1 MRSNLKRSGTHGKLK
16 NSRIQE
22 FKEFRRQIP
31 MSARINT
38 GSNTSLIG
46 WKPVNHRPYGR
57 PILQLLTSE
66 FLPLAET
73 LIVSK
78 RVEQSIYSCLY
89 IGTMLSEWEIK
100 TRGRQCARTQ
110 EAFDD
115 GATIFT
121 LLFRDRGGFRR
132 EDISER
138 AWLQI
143 KDSVEPFSFWKSK
156 FHVPLPPAPDP
167 MPKESVEE
175 LLRRLLQQDLPEHV
189 NVRYVLAIMLERKK
203 ALKQVDT
210 RESAEERILIYE
222 HAKTG
227 EVFIIVDPR
236 LRLDQLD
243 LVQQEV
249 LLLMAPPST
258 GATAAAPISADL
270 S

>member
-1 MRSNLKRSGTHGKLK
+1 
-16 NSRIQE
+16 
-22 FKEFRRQIP
+22 
-31 MSARINT
+31 
-38 GSNTSLIG
+38 
-46 WKPVNHRPYGR
+46 
-57 PILQLLTSE
+57 
-66 FLPLAET
+66 
-73 LIVSK
+73 
-78 RVEQSIYSCLY
+78 
-89 IGTMLSEWEIK
+89 MLSEWEIK

-156 FHVPLPPAPDP
+156 FQVPPPPAPDP

-175 LLRRLLQQDLPEHV
+175 LLRRLLQEDLPEHV
-189 NVRYVLAIMLERKK
+189 NARYVLAIMLERKK
-203 ALKQVDT
+203 TLKQVDT
-210 RESAEERILIYE
+210 RESTEERILIYE

-249 LLLMAPPST
+249 SLLMAPPGRRPPAGLT
-258 GATAAAPISADL
+258 VT
-270 S
+270 